1 MLIKDRLRELRKA
14 KNMSQ
19 EAVALELAISRST
32 YAKWETGI
40 RVPQKFY
47 LEQLATLYGIS
58 LYEIIGVDDAK
69 ELVIDTSNKLNKTI
83 LGMILGL
90 ASLFIIAISISYFF
104 KIYGTYCVDIIGLLD
119 DNGYIYITYSLV
131 DMSRNPYPLTSL
143 IINAVFI
150 ISAIITFLSYNHKP
164 YKIIRNIS
172 ILCFI
177 LTIIFIVI
185 AFLSGR
191 FMLPL
196 WLGKYLVFEV

>member
-143 IINAVFI
+143 IINVVFI

-177 LTIIFIVI
+177 LAIIFIVI

>member
-143 IINAVFI
+143 IINVVFI
-150 ISAIITFLSYNHKP
+150 ISAIITFLSYNHKL

-177 LTIIFIVI
+177 LAIIFIVI

>member
-19 EAVALELAISRST
+19 ETVALELAISRST

-177 LTIIFIVI
+177 LAIIFIVI

>member
-19 EAVALELAISRST
+19 EAVALELSISRST

-150 ISAIITFLSYNHKP
+150 ISAIITFLNYNHKP

-177 LTIIFIVI
+177 LAIIFIVI

>member
-58 LYEIIGVDDAK
+58 FYEIIGVDDAK

-172 ILCFI
+172 VLCFI
-177 LTIIFIVI
+177 LAIIFIVI

>member
-19 EAVALELAISRST
+19 EAVALELAISQST

>member
-172 ILCFI
+172 VLCFI
-177 LTIIFIVI
+177 LAIIFIVI

>member
-119 DNGYIYITYSLV
+119 DNGYIYIIYSLV

-150 ISAIITFLSYNHKP
+150 ISAIITFLSNNHKP

-177 LTIIFIVI
+177 LAIIFIVI

>member
-143 IINAVFI
+143 IINAAFI

-177 LTIIFIVI
+177 LAIIFIVI

>member
-58 LYEIIGVDDAK
+58 LYEIIGIDDAK

-143 IINAVFI
+143 IINVVFI

-177 LTIIFIVI
+177 LAIIFIVI

>member
-177 LTIIFIVI
+177 LAIIFIVI

>member
-150 ISAIITFLSYNHKP
+150 ISAIITFLNYNHKP

-177 LTIIFIVI
+177 LAIIFIVI